1 MKRVKTFKLFENS
14 ELSTMDDVKEII
26 NVLEDSMNME
36 FQYLDPVNIQN
47 KHQYAIDFVFTS
59 DEYTGPLYQK
69 DIDIYKWFIDKIL
82 EIEKFVYKN
91 EKVFMIKSQYEGER
105 RLHNLHTKIKLSKGY
120 QEIHVFKRGHKY
132 VYRIS
137 FLVDEF
143 SILDYVVRNPK
154 EKDLLKGSDINSTI
168 KSLFQKYCNDRI
180 RDFDFGILSVFSESK
195 NKIVT
200 VKKSDIRLP
209 YNLSGQFII
218 DITPIFLRKV
228 YNESG
233 LIFRLQ
239 INQYEERS
247 VTNTDRWSK
256 VSISEE
262 TDKVLKELGIN
273 MTWRDIFIQ

>member
-1 MKRVKTFKLFENS
+1 
-14 ELSTMDDVKEII
+14 MDDVKEII

-47 KHQYAIDFVFTS
+47 QNKYGLDFVFTS

-82 EIEKFVYKN
+82 EIEKFLYNN
-91 EKVFMIKSQYEGER
+91 EKVIIVKSQYDGER
-105 RLHNLHTKIKLSKGY
+105 RLHNLYTKIKLSKDY
-120 QEIHVFKRGHKY
+120 QEIHVFKRGAKY

-143 SILDYVVRNPK
+143 SILDYVIRNPN
-154 EKDLLKGSDINSTI
+154 EKDILRGSDINLTV

-180 RDFDFGILSVFSESK
+180 RDFDFSILSVLSGSK
-195 NKIVT
+195 TVT

-209 YNLSGQFII
+209 YNLSSQFII

-228 YNESG
+228 YNASG
-233 LIFRLQ
+233 IIFRLQ
-239 INQYEERS
+239 INQYEEGS
-247 VTNTDRWSK
+247 VTNKDRISK
-256 VSISEE
+256 ISIAEE
-262 TDKVLKELGIN
+262 TDKVLKELGLN